1 MFDIHGAIPKKYCNT
16 NKTSI
21 DSFKTGFLDS
31 RLYSLFY
38 SRERNFLTPHIYR
51 KKNILQKK
59 KKSSYVRF
67 ESSKQLSFFLSRIT
81 SHLTHLTY
89 QSIFSSIVFSLRTLL
104 MCCFAKLREYKIV
117 QVVLDLVKFT
127 LKIVLLSNVSF
138 MCLSLFRFV
147 LSIL

>member
-1 MFDIHGAIPKKYCNT
+1 M
-16 NKTSI
+16 TSTVRSQKNI
-21 DSFKTGFLDS
+21 ATQT
-31 RLYSLFY
+31 RLLLILSKQVFWTLAYTLFFTLVK
-38 SRERNFLTPHIYR
+38 EIFLTPHIYR

-117 QVVLDLVKFT
+117 QVVLDLVKN
-127 LKIVLLSNVSF
+127 L
-138 MCLSLFRFV
+138 R
-147 LSIL
+147 